1 MRAHA
6 DIVAKPSDI
15 GVGSH
20 DPPTPRSRIVGGA
33 RGIRGRRWYTGSMPV
48 RTPDPDPGDNGDER
62 ESLSA
67 SFSGAQPG
75 PNPNPGWLSEVELAE
90 ARRRLPMLYVEAL
103 PVRTDGMGAVTQVGI
118 LLRATPLGEMTRT
131 LVSGRVRYG
140 ETVRDA
146 LFRHLENDLGPMAF
160 PLLPPQPTPFT
171 VAEYF
176 PLPGVS
182 AFHDDRQHAV
192 SLAYVVPVTGTCEPR
207 QDALEVTWLSP
218 QEAASD
224 ALSDEMEGGRGT
236 LIRLAL
242 ASVGALR

>member
-1 MRAHA
+1 M
-6 DIVAKPSDI
+6 
-15 GVGSH
+15 
-20 DPPTPRSRIVGGA
+20 
-33 RGIRGRRWYTGSMPV
+33 
-48 RTPDPDPGDNGDER
+48 RTPDPEPSGDGDDSSRPPLGGPFDAATPGD
-62 ESLSA
+62 A
-67 SFSGAQPG
+67 S
-75 PNPNPGWLSEVELAE
+75 NPGWLSDVELTE

-103 PVRTDGMGAVTQVGI
+103 PVRTDGMGAVVQVGI
-118 LLRATPLGEMTRT
+118 LLRATPVGEMTRT

-160 PLLPPQPTPFT
+160 PLLPPQPSPFT

-192 SLAYVVPVTGTCEPR
+192 SLAFVIPVTGTCEPR

-218 QEAASD
+218 EEAASD
-224 ALSDEMEGGRGT
+224 ALSAEMEGGRGT
-236 LIRLAL
+236 LIRLGL